1 MVRGGDSL
9 PKPHLGLMLVTI
21 AMGGE
26 APALTQDGKF
36 DLGLRANILAGDGE
50 PTNDVLGY
58 GLFGHVPLND
68 RWSLGFAIDH
78 SPEFD
83 VERTAKI
90 VGFEQ
95 SGDEEEEIDSKGS
108 STTLSAWI
116 ERTYGERFQWL
127 WGVGAGVTD
136 VEIDPLE
143 GFRPN
148 GTPFLVET
156 DAGTELLLIANGGF
170 RYWFGGRR
178 WAFSTEIRLEE
189 HFGDWTLT
197 EVRSGDTVTVDDYLL
212 TGIHFGLSRRF

>member
-1 MVRGGDSL
+1 
-9 PKPHLGLMLVTI
+9 
-21 AMGGE
+21 MGN
-26 APALTQDGKF
+26 P
-36 DLGLRANILAGDGE
+36 
-50 PTNDVLGY
+50 PTTSSAY

-68 RWSLGFAIDH
+68 RWSIGFAIDH

-136 VEIDPLE
+136 IEIDPLE
-143 GFRPN
+143 GFRPD
-148 GTPFLVET
+148 GTPFRVET
-156 DAGTELLLIANGGF
+156 DAGTELLLIGQ
-170 RYWFGGRR
+170 RR
-178 WAFSTEIRLEE
+178 FSLLVRWDESGPSRP
-189 HFGDWTLT
+189 
-197 EVRSGDTVTVDDYLL
+197 RSG
-212 TGIHFGLSRRF
+212 SRSTSAIGR